1 MKHRSSFVLFA
12 LCAALGG
19 CALPHNSPG
28 PHGDRIRPVVA
39 RPRNVLPPAA
49 MLMHPG
55 PGVDGPGPG
64 VFMTSA
70 PGAGMGLTGLTS
82 QVAFLGLD
90 GMNVNWDVGAP
101 GMFDSEPLIVPGR
114 YNFGQGGI
122 YRLRLT
128 NIPGRPGVELYPTL
142 EIAPATP
149 RTEAYLAHNAIPFQ
163 ITDEDLDQVLGI
175 TGNFVT
181 KVIYL
186 PDPEFQELALAGV
199 ETLVSSRLD
208 PGVDPIV
215 EADRKGSILA
225 IIRIGNK
232 DLQVAGG
239 GDGAM
244 QAGFSMAGGA
254 SMGLPSGAM
263 AAGCS
268 DCGPGGAG
276 GAGGGGINGYIAGV
290 TTPQYGMPHVGTP
303 IGLPGPP
310 HIPLGVPAGLQQHV
324 MRNHTRYHIPG
335 PVEKVAID
343 VKQKPGLSY
352 PKPVDHVHITERS
365 YVPPVVF
372 HQPFA
377 DKHHHTGALGH
388 AGQASGMHGD
398 ECVDGERD
406 PYEAH

>member
-1 MKHRSSFVLFA
+1 MKHRYWFVLLA

-28 PHGDRIRPVVA
+28 PHGDRIRPVVQ
-39 RPRNVLPPAA
+39 RRVNNLPPAA

-70 PGAGMGLTGLTS
+70 PGAGIGLTGLTS
-82 QVAFLGLD
+82 QVAFIGPE
-90 GMNVNWDVGAP
+90 GMRVNWDVGAP

-114 YNFGQGGI
+114 YNFGQGAI
-122 YRLRLT
+122 YRLKLT
-128 NIPGRPGVELYPTL
+128 DIPGRAGVELYPTL
-142 EIAPATP
+142 EVAPATP
-149 RTEAYLAHNAIPFQ
+149 RTEAYLAHNAVPFQ
-163 ITDEDLDQVLGI
+163 LTDEDLDQVLA
-175 TGNFVT
+175 GNFVT

-199 ETLVSSRLD
+199 ETLVSTRLD
-208 PGVDPIV
+208 PGVDPVV

-225 IIRIGNK
+225 IIRVGNK
-232 DLQVAGG
+232 DLQVAGAA
-239 GDGAM
+239 GDGAL
-244 QAGFSMAGGA
+244 QAGYTMAGGA

-263 AAGCS
+263 PGHGA
-268 DCGPGGAG
+268 DCGPS
-276 GAGGGGINGYIAGV
+276 GINGYIAGV

-324 MRNHTRYHIPG
+324 MRNHTRHHIPG

-352 PKPVDHVHITERS
+352 PKPVDHVHITEKS
-365 YVPPVVF
+365 YVPPLTF

-377 DKHHHTGALGH
+377 DHHHHVGTLGP
-388 AGQASGMHGD
+388 AGQASALSHGA
-398 ECVDGERD
+398 ECVDGECD
-406 PYEAH
+406 PYDAH

>member
-1 MKHRSSFVLFA
+1 MKRLLFSM
-12 LCAALGG
+12 LLLAAGAAG

-28 PHGDRIRPVVA
+28 KHLDHIRPVVA
-39 RPRNVLPPAA
+39 PRRNVLPPAA

-64 VFMTSA
+64 VFMTA
-70 PGAGMGLTGLTS
+70 NPAAGAGMGLIGATS
-82 QVAFLGLD
+82 QVAFIGLD
-90 GMNVNWDVGAP
+90 GMNVRWDVGAP

-114 YNFGQGGI
+114 YNFGQGAI
-122 YRLRLT
+122 YRLKLT
-128 NIPGRPGVELYPTL
+128 DIPGRPGIELYPTL

-163 ITDEDLDQVLGI
+163 LTDEDLDQVLS
-175 TGNFVT
+175 GNFVT

-199 ETLVSSRLD
+199 ETLVSTRLD
-208 PGVDPIV
+208 PGVDPVV

-232 DLQVAGG
+232 DLQVAAAAGEGFVTGG
-239 GDGAM
+239 
-244 QAGFSMAGGA
+244 FNTVGGA
-254 SMGLPSGAM
+254 SLGLPG
-263 AAGCS
+263 AAGLGHGA

-276 GAGGGGINGYIAGV
+276 GVNGYVAGV
-290 TTPQYGMPHVGTP
+290 TVPQYGMPYVGTP

-310 HIPLGVPAGLQQHV
+310 HVPLGVPAGLQQHV
-324 MRNHTRYHIPG
+324 MRNHTKYHIPG

-365 YVPPVVF
+365 YVPPLVF
-372 HQPFA
+372 QQPFG
-377 DKHHHTGALGH
+377 DTHHHVGTLGGAGMAHGAADCSDDCAPYGH
-388 AGQASGMHGD
+388 
-398 ECVDGERD
+398 
-406 PYEAH
+406 

>member
-1 MKHRSSFVLFA
+1 MTNRFLFCSIA
-12 LCAALGG
+12 LALGTSLAG

-28 PHGDRIRPVVA
+28 EHLDHIRPVIGK
-39 RPRNVLPPAA
+39 RTNVLPPAA

-82 QVAFLGLD
+82 QVAFIGLD
-90 GMNVNWDVGAP
+90 GMRVSWDVGAP
-101 GMFDSEPLIVPGR
+101 GMFDSEPLVVPGR
-114 YNFGQGGI
+114 YNFGQGAI
-122 YRLRLT
+122 YRLKLT
-128 NIPGRPGVELYPTL
+128 ELPGRAGVELYPTL

-163 ITDEDLDQVLGI
+163 LTDEDLDQVLS
-175 TGNFVT
+175 GNFVT

-199 ETLVSSRLD
+199 ETLVSTRLD
-208 PGVDPIV
+208 PGVDPVV

-232 DLQVAGG
+232 DLQVGAAGG
-239 GDGAM
+239 EAQSGY
-244 QAGFSMAGGA
+244 SVAGGA
-254 SMGLPSGAM
+254 SMGLPNGAM
-263 AAGCS
+263 AGAA
-268 DCGPGGAG
+268 CGPGGV
-276 GAGGGGINGYIAGV
+276 NGYIAGV
-290 TTPQYGMPHVGTP
+290 TVPQYGMPYVGTP

-310 HIPLGVPAGLQQHV
+310 HVPLGVPAGLQQHV
-324 MRNHTRYHIPG
+324 IRNHTHYHIPG

-352 PKPVDHVHITERS
+352 PKPVDHVHITEKS
-365 YVPPVVF
+365 YVPPIAF
-372 HQPFA
+372 RQPFE
-377 DKHHHTGALGH
+377 DTHHHVGTLGGAGT
-388 AGQASGMHGD
+388 ASGMQAD
-398 ECVDGERD
+398 CEDGECD
-406 PYEAH
+406 PYDAP

>member
-1 MKHRSSFVLFA
+1 MKLRYSFA
-12 LCAALGG
+12 LLGLALVALGG

-28 PHGDRIRPVVA
+28 PHDGRVRPII
-39 RPRNVLPPAA
+39 PRHVNNLPPAA

-70 PGAGMGLTGLTS
+70 PGAGFGLTGATS
-82 QVAFLGLD
+82 QVAFIGLD
-90 GMNVNWDVGAP
+90 GMRVNWDVGAP

-122 YRLRLT
+122 YRLKLT
-128 NIPGRPGVELYPTL
+128 DIPGRPGVELYPTL

-163 ITDEDLDQVLGI
+163 VTDEDLDQVLA
-175 TGNFVT
+175 GNFVT

-199 ETLVSSRLD
+199 ETLVSTRLD
-208 PGVDPIV
+208 PGVDPVV

-225 IIRIGNK
+225 IIRVGNK
-232 DLQVAGG
+232 DLQVGAEGG
-239 GDGAM
+239 EGVV
-244 QAGFSMAGGA
+244 QAGYSMAGGA
-254 SMGLPSGAM
+254 SMGLPGGAM
-263 AAGCS
+263 SGHAAH
-268 DCGPGGAG
+268 CGPGGV
-276 GAGGGGINGYIAGV
+276 NGYIAGV
-290 TTPQYGMPHVGTP
+290 TTPQYGMPYVGTP

-310 HIPLGVPAGLQQHV
+310 HIPLGIPAGLQQHV
-324 MRNHTRYHIPG
+324 MRNHTHHHIPG

-365 YVPPVVF
+365 YVPPF
-372 HQPFA
+372 TFNQPHA
-377 DKHHHTGALGH
+377 DMHHHVGTLGNAGH
-388 AGQASGMHGD
+388 ASAGA
-398 ECVDGERD
+398 ECVDGECD